1 MLFTVLVLLHF
12 SAFAHILTTQNV
24 TTMKNDIIITFN
36 ITAQY
41 GILCNDKVASC
52 PLGRIFGGFLRL
64 AFHDSV
70 GHGLFACL
78 LVNLCTY
85 CIVITCNLLS

>member
-1 MLFTVLVLLHF
+1 MLFTVLVLLSF
-12 SAFAHILTTQNV
+12 SAVAHILTSQNV

-41 GILCNDKVASC
+41 GILCNDKVTPC
-52 PLGRIFGGFLRL
+52 PLGRVFGGFLRL

-70 GHGLFACL
+70 GHGLLYL
-78 LVNLCTY
+78 LVNLFTY
-85 CIVITCNLLS
+85 CIVIICTLL